1 MKKNLFKPFSI
12 LLLGILII
20 NSCNFYKPV
29 SKPLT
34 GKTSDKISM
43 VDSLANRTFILHSK
57 EGVYLLEDLS
67 IDVEGETINGIL
79 AEVPTQNQL
88 YIQANQAKGNK
99 YSYKAA
105 EPYVLREVHLY
116 TGIDFSMV
124 SSDFGDKV
132 AIPINLLDK
141 LEVIERDKAKSTSN
155 TIFTVLGVT
164 AGTLAVATTIALLT
178 KDSCPY
184 ISAYDGNQYLLQ
196 GESFGGAVYPSLARE
211 DFIPLPDL
219 KVGSEIK
226 IMIHNELKERQY
238 SDFADLL
245 VVSHSHDEHILIDPN
260 GKLKIVRQKI
270 SPFVASLNED
280 KDVLQRIITADNL
293 LCNFNEL
300 EDESAINQIV
310 MGFEYSPDG
319 HQPSLY
325 LNLRNSYWLDHLF
338 GEFTSNFGSQ
348 HAKWVEKQREKP
360 AEDLL
365 RWQESQFMPL
375 AISVKT
381 KEGWKEVRKLKTIGP
396 LMNREVAISL
406 DGFEIEG
413 PTVEIALTTGF
424 MFWEIDQV
432 AMVLVEDVSPDAIQ
446 LLKPVQALDENQKDM
461 LQSILEKDGIFLEQL
476 EVGNRAY
483 ISYNFEGY
491 EQDKS
496 YSAFLHTHG
505 YYEPIRDFK
514 GKMDRRFLTKFRQPG
529 TFPKYSRLKYLE
541 LTGDTYL
548 GSN

>member
-1 MKKNLFKPFSI
+1 MKEALIKSSW
-12 LLLGILII
+12 LLMLLVVLI

-43 VDSLANRTFILHSK
+43 MDSLANRTFILHSK
-57 EGVYLLEDLS
+57 QGVYLLEGLS
-67 IDVEGETINGIL
+67 IDLDAETINGIL
-79 AEVPTQNQL
+79 AEVPPQNQL

-132 AIPINLLDK
+132 AIPINILDK

-164 AGTLAVATTIALLT
+164 AGTLAVATTVVLLT

-219 KVGSEIK
+219 KVGSEMK

-238 SDFADLL
+238 TDFADLL
-245 VVSHSHDEHILIDPN
+245 VVSHSHDEHVLVDPN
-260 GKLKIVRQKI
+260 GKLKIIKQKI
-270 SPFVASLNED
+270 SPFVASLNKD

-310 MGFEYSPDG
+310 MGFEYSPDE

-365 RWQESQFMPL
+365 KWQELQFMPL

-381 KEGWKEVRKLKTIGP
+381 KDGWKEVRKLKTIGP

-406 DGFEIEG
+406 EGFEIEG

-432 AMVLVEDVSPDAIQ
+432 ALVLVEDVASSAIQ
-446 LLKPVQALDENQKDM
+446 LLKPVQVMDEKEKDM
-461 LQSILEKDGIFLEQL
+461 LQPILQKDGIFLEQP
-476 EVGNRAY
+476 EIGNRAY
-483 ISYNFEGY
+483 ITYDFEGY
-491 EQDKS
+491 TQGES
-496 YSAFLHTHG
+496 YSAFLHTSG
-505 YYEPIRDFK
+505 YYEPIRNFK
-514 GKMDRRFLTKFRQPG
+514 GKPDRKFLTKFKEPG
-529 TFPKYSRLKYLE
+529 TFPKYSKFKYLE
-541 LTGDTYL
+541 LTGNTYF
-548 GSN
+548 GSK

>member
-1 MKKNLFKPFSI
+1 M
-12 LLLGILII
+12 
-20 NSCNFYKPV
+20 
-29 SKPLT
+29 
-34 GKTSDKISM
+34 
-43 VDSLANRTFILHSK
+43 ANRTFILRSK
-57 EGVYLLEDLS
+57 QGVFLLEDLS
-67 IDVEGETINGIL
+67 IDLDAETINGIL

-88 YIQANQAKGNK
+88 YLQAKDAK
-99 YSYKAA
+99 YRYKAD

-116 TGIDFSMV
+116 TGNDFSML
-124 SSDFGDKV
+124 SSGIGDKV
-132 AIPINLLDK
+132 VIPINILDK
-141 LEVIERDKAKSTSN
+141 LEVIERDRARSTTN
-155 TIFTVLGVT
+155 TVFTVLGVT
-164 AGTLAVATTIALLT
+164 AGTLAVATTIAILT

-184 ISAYDGNQYLLQ
+184 ISAFDGNQYLLQ

-219 KVGSEIK
+219 KVGPEIK

-238 SDFADLL
+238 TDFADLL
-245 VVSHSHDEHILIDPN
+245 VVSHSHDEHVLVDPN
-260 GKLKIVRQKI
+260 GKLKIIKQKI
-270 SPFVASLNED
+270 SPYTASLNND
-280 KDVLQRIITADNL
+280 RDVLPRLSKADNL

-300 EDESAINQIV
+300 EDESAINRIV
-310 MGFEYSPDG
+310 MEFEYAPND
-319 HQPSLY
+319 HQSSLY
-325 LNLRNSYWLDHLF
+325 LNLRNSYWLDYLF
-338 GEFTSNFGSQ
+338 GEFTSNFGSK
-348 HAKWVEKQREKP
+348 HSKWVEKQRERP

-375 AISVKT
+375 DISVKT
-381 KEGWKEVRKLKTIGP
+381 KDGWKEVRKLKTIGP

-406 DGFEIEG
+406 EGFEIEG

-432 AMVLVEDVSPDAIQ
+432 ALVFVEEVSPDAIR
-446 LLKPVQALDENQKDM
+446 LLKPVQVLDENQKDM
-461 LQSILEKDGIFLEQL
+461 LQPILQKDGIFLEQL

-491 EQDKS
+491 AREKS

-514 GKMDRRFLTKFRQPG
+514 GKADRNFLTKFRQPG